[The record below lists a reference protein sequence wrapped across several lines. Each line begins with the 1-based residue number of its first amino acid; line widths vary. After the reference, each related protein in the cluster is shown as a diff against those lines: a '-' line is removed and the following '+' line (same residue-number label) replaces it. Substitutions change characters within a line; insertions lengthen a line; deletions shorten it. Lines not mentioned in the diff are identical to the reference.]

1 MNLTNLE
8 NSVLAAA
15 NAVKSKVGNKQ
26 DKLSSGTYVE
36 ITQKTE
42 NNVTKNVVDLKEDIA
57 TKISSLLSMLGD
69 QNGDSDSVI
78 NKWNE
83 VVAFLAGINEDSTL
97 SGLLSDLSGRIQ
109 TIETLVNEPNPATS
123 TVIDSVQEIYNFLAG
138 FNPSEKTLSTILA
151 EAGSTEGIE
160 ALVQRAE
167 TAATNAE
174 GSASTASTKAS
185 NASDSATAAAGSA
198 TSASTSA
205 TNASA
210 SATAAAGSA
219 TDANTAKT
227 AAETAN
233 TNAQSAKTAAQTAQT
248 AAETAKS
255 DAITAKNGAV
265 SAKTAAETA
274 QAAAEAAAEAAKA
287 AAGYY
292 VVCETAANTAAKTAT
307 FEGFT
312 DAKQTTGVKVAVKF
326 VNANTANNPTFKL
339 GSATA
344 YNIKYQGQNVVGTLL
359 KNRTYLMVF
368 TGAEWNIIGDLDTDL
383 SMTLRKVN
391 GASPSETIKVN
402 EFVSFGTVTSLTI
415 ALDAPT
421 TNQAKGNVRYGYEF
435 DSGETAP
442 TVTLPLSVSSA
453 PVVWPAEFRD
463 ADYSIDPDTHYE
475 MSIKYNVNTNK
486 YYGLLQQWP
495 SSN

>member
-1 MNLTNLE
+1 MSLTNLE

-109 TIETLVNEPNPATS
+109 VIETLVNEPDPATS
-123 TVIDSVQEIYNFLAG
+123 TVIDSVKEIYNFLAG
-138 FNPSEKTLSTILA
+138 IDPSSTTLSQILA
-151 EAGSTEGIE
+151 NAGNTEGIE
-160 ALVQRAE
+160 ALVRRAE

-185 NASDSATAAAGSA
+185 DASDSATAAAGSA

-248 AAETAKS
+248 AAETAK
-255 DAITAKNGAV
+255 NGAV

-292 VVCETAANTAAKTAT
+292 VVCETAAEAAAKTAT
-307 FEGFT
+307 LDGFT
-312 DAKQTTGVKVAVKF
+312 DAKQTAGVKVAVKF
-326 VNANTANNPTFKL
+326 TNANTASNPTFKL
-339 GSATA
+339 GGATA
-344 YNIKYQGQNVVGTLL
+344 ANIKYQGSNVVATLL
-359 KNRTYLMVF
+359 KNRTYLMVY
-368 TGAEWNIIGDLDTDL
+368 ADSAWNIIGDLDTDL
-383 SMTLRKVN
+383 SMTLRTVN
-391 GASPSETIKVN
+391 GATPTTTIAVN
-402 EFVSFGTVTSLTI
+402 EFVSFGTVTALTVSL
-415 ALDAPT
+415 AQPSASAA
-421 TNQAKGNVRYGYEF
+421 QQNVRYGYEF
-435 DSGETAP
+435 DSGNTAP
-442 TVTLPLSVSSA
+442 TITLPLKAQDVNGNQVD
-453 PVVWPAEFRD
+453 VVWPAEFAD
-463 ADYSIDPDTHYE
+463 ASYSIDANTHYE
-475 MSIKYNVNTNK
+475 MSIKYNANNKK

-495 SSN
+495 A